1 LQVLQTKNQE
11 PGTHDGVAHSFG
23 LVFLFQALSALF
35 LVFSEQ
41 LYEGYFSLYCSILC
55 VVFTFFA
62 VIFCIPA
69 ASNVAVP
76 DGQRQAVKT
85 GAVIASGTLIVLCIV
100 VLSPKFDA
108 GPDIPYMTLF
118 LRKAVLGGILGSLLV
133 LVAASLVRLM
143 RQLKGRNGAF
153 ILFAGLSLVL
163 AFGVVWMRYE
173 PLCAQEGPAVSD
185 WPASCPLPRE
195 FDHNVLFTLVLV
207 VANVLSAEGV
217 LRLMAAGTGAEGY
230 TEIITVR

>member
-1 LQVLQTKNQE
+1 LQTKNQE

-69 ASNVAVP
+69 AAHVAVP
-76 DGQRQAVKT
+76 DGQRHGVKT
-85 GAVIASGTLIVLCIV
+85 ATMLAGGALIVLCTIA
-100 VLSPKFDA
+100 LAPKFDA

-118 LRKAVLGGILGSLLV
+118 LRRAVLGGILGSLLV
-133 LVAASLVRLM
+133 LLLASFARLI

-163 AFGVVWMRYE
+163 AFGVVWLHYE
-173 PLCAQEGPAVSD
+173 PLCVQQGRKPSD

-217 LRLMAAGTGAEGY
+217 LRLMAAGNGAEGY